1 MTRALLATPTPR
13 GPAQTGRQWSTQT
26 PVAEATIQL
35 QSWTTARGSTMASG
49 QTLEACCVQGSTPS
63 DQHHRHLLN
72 QGERISSSRW
82 LNSGKLN
89 VTLKT
94 GENTRSPV

>member
-1 MTRALLATPTPR
+1 MTRALPATPTPR
-13 GPAQTGRQWSTQT
+13 GPAQTGQQWSTQT
-26 PVAEATIQL
+26 PVAEATIRL
-35 QSWTTARGSTMASG
+35 RSWTTARGSTMALG
-49 QTLEACCVQGSTPS
+49 QTLDARCVQGSTPS

-72 QGERISSSRW
+72 QGETVSSSRW

-94 GENTRSPV
+94 GENTWSPV